1 MSYNVY
7 NMFNIPFLKVGS
19 FMNEMKT
26 ENVDT
31 NGNTPAGGDMPE
43 KSPKKKLVAVVLV
56 IILLLALGVVVF
68 LVLRGQEESEGGT
81 SLGYEGTAY
90 TVTDE
95 KTLQDMVN
103 EMMAKDGQM
112 ALEYS
117 PGASS
122 SDGKNFSCNIVN
134 SAKNQYDMY
143 LGIYSDDALTDEL
156 YLTQLIRPG
165 DGIESFTTS
174 RELEEGSHSCILV
187 FTQVEDD
194 HQTIHAQV
202 KVVYTLSVSD

>member
-1 MSYNVY
+1 MD
-7 NMFNIPFLKVGS
+7 
-19 FMNEMKT
+19 EMKT

-31 NGNTPAGGDMPE
+31 NGNTPAGGDVPE

-56 IILLLALGVVVF
+56 IILLLALGAVVF
-68 LVLRGQEESEGGT
+68 LFLRGQEEKPEEGAGL
-81 SLGYEGTAY
+81 SYEGNAH

-95 KTLQDMVN
+95 KTLQELVD

-117 PGASS
+117 PAASS

-134 SAKNQYDMY
+134 SVKNQYDMY
-143 LGIYSDDALTDEL
+143 LGIYSDDGLTDEL

-165 DGIESFTTS
+165 DGIGSFTTS
-174 RELEEGSHSCILV
+174 RELEKGSHSCILV

-194 HQTIHAQV
+194 HQTIHSQV